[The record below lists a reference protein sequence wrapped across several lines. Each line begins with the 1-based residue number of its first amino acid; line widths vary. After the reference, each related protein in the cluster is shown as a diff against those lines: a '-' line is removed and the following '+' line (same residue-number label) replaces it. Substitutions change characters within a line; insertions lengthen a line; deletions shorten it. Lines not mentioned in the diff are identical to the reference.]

1 MNDTKILVVEDNL
14 MNLELVSDLLEAH
27 GYQVLQAE
35 TGRKAL
41 ELAGKELP
49 DLVLMDIQL
58 PEMDG
63 LEVTRLMK
71 ENERTRHIKVIAL
84 TAHAMRGDEERAR
97 EAGCSGYIAKPIN
110 TREFA
115 GMIKDYLGVQQG
127 DPDGK
132 A

>member
-1 MNDTKILVVEDNL
+1 MSEVRILVVEDNL
-14 MNLELVSDLLEAH
+14 MNLELVSDVLEAH
-27 GYQVLQAE
+27 GFRVLQAD

-41 ELAGKELP
+41 EIATRELP

-63 LEVTRLMK
+63 LEVTRRLK
-71 ENERTRHIKVIAL
+71 QDEITRNIIVIAL
-84 TAHAMRGDEERAR
+84 TAHAMRGDEEKAR

-115 GMIKDYLGVQQG
+115 GMIEEFLADSQG
-127 DPDGK
+127 NRSGK
-132 A
+132 